1 MKKNIV
7 KVAFVA
13 AIAVACGL
21 NVFNSQK
28 SETLSEVALANVEAL
43 AAAVSSHTLDC
54 GQAGLK
60 MCEGTCGRCNV
71 TLKSYGNGGNVNFVC
86 NM

>member
-1 MKKNIV
+1 MDAGFLPGI
-7 KVAFVA
+7 
-13 AIAVACGL
+13 
-21 NVFNSQK
+21 
-28 SETLSEVALANVEAL
+28 SEGSCTPLGAL

-71 TLKSYGNGGNVNFVC
+71 TLKSYGNGGNVKFVC